1 VKPRIRPLE
10 QDDLHAV
17 AAVYELVM
25 RSGSPEPPP
34 GLVPYFERTLLAHPW
49 VDSEIPSLVYE
60 ESDGDISGFIG
71 SHVRRFELD
80 GKPIRVAYGGQLVAH
95 PRVRHKAVGALL
107 MRHYLA
113 GRQDATVTDTASEP
127 THAMW
132 GKLGGETVGLGCIEW
147 TRVFRPGRFAA
158 ERIRARGRRGLA
170 ASGLRGLDAVTTRIP
185 GLAAAPAPTDVRA
198 EELTPERLV
207 EAVDAC
213 SAGLVLRPAYDEPF
227 LGWLFGEL
235 EAVSEYGSVV
245 RKLLRTTDGS
255 IIGWYVYY
263 LRPGGTSHVLQ
274 VMALERSVGTTLDY
288 LFHEVHSNGA
298 AALRGRVEPRLLEPL
313 ARRRC
318 ILRYSGGFLVHS
330 QDSTLLNAVA
340 YGKALITRMDGEW
353 WMGHHTE
360 RFSGTAGRRGSEQPS
375 PA

>member
-1 VKPRIRPLE
+1 VKQGIRPLE
-10 QDDLHAV
+10 QDDLQAI

-25 RSGSPEPPP
+25 RSGSREPPP

-60 ESDGDISGFIG
+60 ESDGDITGFIG

-80 GKPIRVAYGGQLVAH
+80 GKPIRVAYGGQLVAD

-107 MRHYLA
+107 MRRYLA

-132 GKLGGETVGLGCIEW
+132 GKLGGETVGLGCVEW
-147 TRVFRPGRFAA
+147 TRVFRPGGFAA

-185 GLAAAPAPTDVRA
+185 GLAAPAPSGVRA
-198 EELTPERLV
+198 EELTPDRLI

-213 SAGLVLRPAYDEPF
+213 SGGLVLRPAYDAPF
-227 LGWLFGEL
+227 LAWLFGEL

-245 RKLLRTTDGS
+245 RTLLRATDGS

-274 VMALERSVGTTLDY
+274 VMALERSVGTTIDY
-288 LFHEVHSNGA
+288 LFHDARSKGS
-298 AALRGRVEPRLLEPL
+298 AALRGRLEPRLLEPL

-318 ILRYSGGFLVHS
+318 ILRYGGGFLVHS

-360 RFSGTAGRRGSEQPS
+360 RFAGAAARRGSEQPS
-375 PA
+375 LA